1 MKRFTLGA
9 GLAALAFTALC
20 AFLLRGKPHDLT
32 GSAAAPITASSPG
45 DRSFLARYFRAVWEA
60 ESGQARVH

>member
-20 AFLLRGKPHDLT
+20 AFLLRGKPRDLT
-32 GSAAAPITASSPG
+32 GPPAASAAASCPS
-45 DRSFLARYFRAVWEA
+45 DRGFLARYFRAVWEA
-60 ESGQARVH
+60 ESGQARPH